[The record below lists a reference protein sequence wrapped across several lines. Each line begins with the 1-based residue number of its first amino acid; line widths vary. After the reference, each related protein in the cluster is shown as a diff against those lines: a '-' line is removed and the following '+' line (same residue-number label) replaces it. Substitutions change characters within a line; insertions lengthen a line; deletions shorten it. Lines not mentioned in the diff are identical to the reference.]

1 MSIDLQQRVQA
12 HLHVIYQTVD
22 KPLDIRGVTQAAL
35 ELMRIPVAPN
45 SETASNVQPAAHQN
59 HWTEKDVILIT
70 YGNSILP
77 ASESADK
84 QPLSILK
91 DFLDNYTNN
100 TINSVHILPFF
111 PYCSDDGFAV
121 MDFMAVNNALGDWQD
136 IADIGSDYRL
146 MADLVIN
153 HCSAQNQ
160 WFKNFID
167 CFFN

>member
-1 MSIDLQQRVQA
+1 
-12 HLHVIYQTVD
+12 
-22 KPLDIRGVTQAAL
+22 
-35 ELMRIPVAPN
+35 MRIPVAPN

-136 IADIGSDYRL
+136 IADDAESRLRQDYKETLTIIPDKLTELDYYSLFGGPDSEDDEERQAL
-146 MADLVIN
+146 IAE
-153 HCSAQNQ
+153 SQNGES
-160 WFKNFID
+160 
-167 CFFN
+167 